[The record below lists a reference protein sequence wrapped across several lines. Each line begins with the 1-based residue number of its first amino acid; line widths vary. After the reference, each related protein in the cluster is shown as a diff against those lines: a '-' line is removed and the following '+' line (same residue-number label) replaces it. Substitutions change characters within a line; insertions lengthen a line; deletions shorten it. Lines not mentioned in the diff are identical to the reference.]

1 VTVRQLSVF
10 VENKKGRLAD
20 VAEALA
26 SASVSIR
33 ALSLADDPDYGIV
46 RLVVDQPDT
55 ALAVLRANGH
65 TVKESEVIAV
75 GAQDRP
81 GSLARILRALAEAN
95 VDVDYMYA
103 TLVPGKPDVYV
114 ILRTHDNPSAM
125 RALTASG
132 VPILRADDVYRA

>member
-1 VTVRQLSVF
+1 M
-10 VENKKGRLAD
+10 
-20 VAEALA
+20 
-26 SASVSIR
+26 
-33 ALSLADDPDYGIV
+33 
-46 RLVVDQPDT
+46 
-55 ALAVLRANGH
+55 
-65 TVKESEVIAV
+65 IAG

-81 GSLARILRALAEAN
+81 GSLARLLRALAEAN